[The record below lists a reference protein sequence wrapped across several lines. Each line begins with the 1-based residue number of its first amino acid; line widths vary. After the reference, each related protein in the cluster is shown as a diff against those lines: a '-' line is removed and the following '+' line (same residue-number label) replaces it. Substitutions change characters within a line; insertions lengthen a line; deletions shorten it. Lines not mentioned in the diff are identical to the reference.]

1 MRIAS
6 LFLIATLRLVLFPT
20 DGRGQQPAGAPLGMD
35 SSAFSDLGLTPDQ
48 HAKIAAIRQ
57 QVQQENAPLR
67 EQLRQLAG
75 GKSFRDLSAA
85 ERDSLRPK
93 AEPIVHQMRENA
105 RKGRD
110 QIMAILTPDQR
121 KKFEAHV
128 QEHRGPP
135 PEEHN

>member
-1 MRIAS
+1 MRLAS
-6 LFLIATLRLVLFPT
+6 LFLVATLRLVLFPT
-20 DGRGQQPAGAPLGMD
+20 DARAQQQPAGPPRWMD
-35 SSAFSDLGLTPDQ
+35 SSALSDLGLTPDQ
-48 HAKIAAIRQ
+48 RAKITTIRQ

-75 GKSFRDLSAA
+75 GKSFHDLSAA

-93 AEPIVHQMRENA
+93 AEPIMRQMRENA

-121 KKFEAHV
+121 TKFAAHV
-128 QEHRGPP
+128 KEHRGPP
-135 PEEHN
+135 EDHN